1 MEELHMKI
9 KKYQKLKSNKYKVTL
24 DNDDTITLYDEVILD
39 NNLLLTKEID
49 NIDDIL
55 NQNNYY
61 EAYFLSIKY
70 ITKKQRTKKEIF
82 NYLLKKYDI
91 EIINNVILKLEKDNY
106 LNEDLY
112 INSYINDQ
120 VNLSNNGYYK
130 ILRDLKNNGI
140 DEDIIKKYLDTID
153 KEVWIEKANKI
164 INKSLKSNNKYSSKY
179 LKDKL
184 LYDLSSKGYDNNDI
198 LELINNIDIKDDIK
212 VLEKNYKLLYNK
224 LSKKYKDKELELQLF
239 NKLMAK
245 GFNYSDVKEIINK
258 K

>member
-1 MEELHMKI
+1 M
-9 KKYQKLKSNKYKVTL
+9 
-24 DNDDTITLYDEVILD
+24 
-39 NNLLLTKEID
+39 
-49 NIDDIL
+49 
-55 NQNNYY
+55 
-61 EAYFLSIKY
+61 
-70 ITKKQRTKKEIF
+70 
-82 NYLLKKYDI
+82 
-91 EIINNVILKLEKDNY
+91 
-106 LNEDLY
+106 
-112 INSYINDQ
+112 
-120 VNLSNNGYYK
+120 
-130 ILRDLKNNGI
+130 
-140 DEDIIKKYLDTID
+140 
-153 KEVWIEKANKI
+153 WIEKANKI